1 MDPTA
6 HWPFRRVYLR
16 RVRNKTLPTVSN
28 QSMRTAIRALFAV
41 VTSSALLW
49 MPAVGQA
56 QSPPVPSFTL
66 KQVGPN
72 VWAAI
77 DNPAAKGVAAANG
90 GFVIGDDGV
99 AVIDSFASANAAK
112 ELLAEIRQR
121 TKLPIKFVV
130 NTHYHG
136 DHVGGNGVF
145 AEAGASILAH
155 RNVRTWIHAENLRL
169 IGDKAPQ
176 SIKTMIQGLTR
187 PSVLYIDGV
196 NLHLGDREIQVRFF
210 PGHTGGD
217 SVVFVPDAGVAFAGD
232 LLWRNM
238 VPNIVDGTTPAW
250 ITTLD
255 TLAKT
260 NAQYTFIPGHGDV
273 ATARDVLVFRD
284 YLGALRTLVGDIQRQ
299 GKSGAALVEAVLP
312 ALKQNYGQWD
322 FFAFLAEPNIRDM
335 EAELSGKK
343 RVPQP

>member
-1 MDPTA
+1 MPTTTHA
-6 HWPFRRVYLR
+6 F
-16 RVRNKTLPTVSN
+16 
-28 QSMRTAIRALFAV
+28 FAV
-41 VTSSALLW
+41 ATSCALLW
-49 MPAVGQA
+49 MADAGHA
-56 QSPPVPSFTL
+56 QSTAVPPFTL

-90 GFVIGDDGV
+90 GFVIGDAGV

-121 TKLPIKFVV
+121 TKLPIRFVV

-145 AEAGASILAH
+145 ADAGATILAH
-155 RNVRTWIHAENLRL
+155 RNVRTWIHSENLRL
-169 IGDKAPQ
+169 IGDKAPP
-176 SIKTMIQGLTR
+176 SIKTMIQGITK
-187 PSVLYIDGV
+187 PSGLYNDGV
-196 NLHLGDREIQVRFF
+196 TLYLGERAIQVRFF

-217 SVVFVPDAGVAFAGD
+217 SVVFIPDADVAFAGD

-238 VPNIVDGTTPAW
+238 VPNTVDGTTPAW
-250 ITTLD
+250 IATLD

-260 NAQYTFIPGHGDV
+260 HAQYTFIPGHGDV
-273 ATARDVLVFRD
+273 ANARDVIAFRD
-284 YLGALRTLVGDIQRQ
+284 YLGALRTLVGDVQRQ
-299 GKSGAALVEAVLP
+299 GKSGAALMEAVLP
-312 ALKQNYGQWD
+312 TLKKTYGQWD
-322 FFAFLAEPNIRDM
+322 YFAFLAEPNIRDM

-343 RVPQP
+343 RVPQQ

>member
-1 MDPTA
+1 
-6 HWPFRRVYLR
+6 
-16 RVRNKTLPTVSN
+16 
-28 QSMRTAIRALFAV
+28 
-41 VTSSALLW
+41 

-56 QSPPVPSFTL
+56 QSTPVPSFTL
-66 KQVGPN
+66 QQVGAN

-77 DNPAAKGVAAANG
+77 DNPEAKGVAAANA

-112 ELLAEIRQR
+112 QLLAEIRQR
-121 TKLPIKFVV
+121 TTLPIKFVI

-145 AEAGASILAH
+145 VDAGASILAH

-169 IGDKAPQ
+169 IGGDKAPQ
-176 SIKTMIQGLTR
+176 DIKTMVQGLTR
-187 PSVLYIDGV
+187 PSVLFIDGV
-196 NLHLGDREIQVRFF
+196 NLYLGEREIQVRCF

-232 LLWRNM
+232 LLWRNT

-250 ITTLD
+250 IATLD

-273 ATARDVLVFRD
+273 AHAPDVIAFRD
-284 YLGALRTLVGDIQRQ
+284 YLGAVRTLVGDVQRQ

-312 ALKQNYGQWD
+312 TLKKNYGQWN
-322 FFAFLAEPNIRDM
+322 FFAFLAEPDIRDM

>member
-1 MDPTA
+1 
-6 HWPFRRVYLR
+6 
-16 RVRNKTLPTVSN
+16 
-28 QSMRTAIRALFAV
+28 MRTTIRALLAGATVF
-41 VTSSALLW
+41 ALLW
-49 MPAVGQA
+49 MSAVGQA
-56 QSPPVPSFTL
+56 QSPAVPAFSL

-77 DNPAAKGVAAANG
+77 DNPAAKGLAAANG

-99 AVIDSFASANAAK
+99 VVIDSFASASAAK

-130 NTHYHG
+130 NTHYHA

-145 AEAGASILAH
+145 ADAGASILAH
-155 RNVRTWIHAENLRL
+155 RHVRRWIHAENLRL

-176 SIKTMIQGLTR
+176 SIKTMIQGLTS
-187 PSVLYIDGV
+187 PSVLYSESV
-196 NLHLGDREIQVRFF
+196 NLYLGGREIQVRFF

-217 SVVFVPDAGVAFAGD
+217 SVVFVPDARVAFGGD
-232 LLWRNM
+232 LLWRNA
-238 VPNIVDGTTPAW
+238 VPNIVDGTIPAW
-250 ITTLD
+250 IATLD

-260 NAQYTFIPGHGDV
+260 NVQYTFIPGHGDV
-273 ATARDVLVFRD
+273 ANTQDVIAFRD
-284 YLGALRTLVGDIQRQ
+284 YLGALRTLVGDAQRQ
-299 GKSGAALVEAVLP
+299 GKSGAALVAAVLP
-312 ALKQNYGQWD
+312 TLKQEYGQWD
-322 FFAFLAEPNIRDM
+322 FFAFLAERNISDM

>member
-1 MDPTA
+1 
-6 HWPFRRVYLR
+6 
-16 RVRNKTLPTVSN
+16 
-28 QSMRTAIRALFAV
+28 MRTAKRAPFAIV
-41 VTSSALLW
+41 ALCALLW
-49 MPAVGQA
+49 RPDAGQA
-56 QSPPVPSFTL
+56 QNTPAPAFTL
-66 KQVGPN
+66 KQVGAN

-77 DNPAAKGVAAANG
+77 DNPAAKGLAAANG

-99 AVIDSFASANAAK
+99 AVIDSFASPNAAK

-121 TKLPIKFVV
+121 TKLPIKFVI

-145 AEAGASILAH
+145 ADAGASIFAH

-176 SIKTMIQGLTR
+176 SIKTIIQGLTK
-187 PSVLYIDGV
+187 PSVMYIDGV
-196 NLHLGDREIQVRFF
+196 NLYLGEREIQVRFF

-250 ITTLD
+250 IATLD

-273 ATARDVLVFRD
+273 ASARDVIAFRD
-284 YLGALRTLVGDIQRQ
+284 YLGALRTLVADAQRQ
-299 GKSGAALVEAVLP
+299 GQSGAALIGAVLP
-312 ALKQNYGQWD
+312 TLKKNYGHWD
-322 FFAFLAEPNIRDM
+322 FFAFLAEPNIRDV

>member
-1 MDPTA
+1 
-6 HWPFRRVYLR
+6 
-16 RVRNKTLPTVSN
+16 
-28 QSMRTAIRALFAV
+28 
-41 VTSSALLW
+41 

-56 QSPPVPSFTL
+56 QSTPVPSFTL
-66 KQVGPN
+66 KQVGAN

-90 GFVIGDDGV
+90 GFVIGADGV

-112 ELLAEIRQR
+112 ELLTEIRRR
-121 TKLPIKFVV
+121 TTLPIKFVI

-145 AEAGASILAH
+145 ADAGASVLAH

-169 IGDKAPQ
+169 IGDKGPQ
-176 SIKTMIQGLTR
+176 NLKTMIQGLTR
-187 PSVLYIDGV
+187 PSVLYLDGV
-196 NLHLGDREIQVRFF
+196 NLYLGDREIQVRFF

-250 ITTLD
+250 IATLD

-260 NAQYTFIPGHGDV
+260 HAEYTFIPGHGDV
-273 ATARDVLVFRD
+273 ANARDVVALRD
-284 YLGALRTLVGDIQRQ
+284 YLGALRTLVGDVQRQ

-312 ALKQNYGQWD
+312 TLKKNYGQWD

>member
-1 MDPTA
+1 MERT
-6 HWPFRRVYLR
+6 
-16 RVRNKTLPTVSN
+16 KTPRAVSN
-28 QSMRTAIRALFAV
+28 ESMQTTIRALAAV
-41 VTSSALLW
+41 ATSCALLW
-49 MPAVGQA
+49 MPALGRA
-56 QSPPVPSFTL
+56 QTSPVPSFTL
-66 KQVGPN
+66 KQVGAN

-99 AVIDSFASANAAK
+99 AVIDTFASAAAAK
-112 ELLAEIRQR
+112 ELLAEIRHR
-121 TKLPIKFVV
+121 TKLPIKFVI
-130 NTHYHG
+130 NTHYHA
-136 DHVGGNGVF
+136 DHLGGNSVF
-145 AEAGASILAH
+145 ADAGASVLAH

-169 IGDKAPQ
+169 MGDKAPQ
-176 SIKTMIQGLTR
+176 NLKTMIAGLTS
-187 PSVLYIDGV
+187 PSVLYVDGV
-196 NLHLGDREIQVRFF
+196 NLYLGQREIQVRFF

-250 ITTLD
+250 IATLD

-260 NAQYTFIPGHGDV
+260 HAQYTFIPGHGDV
-273 ATARDVLVFRD
+273 ANARDVIAFRD
-284 YLGALRTLVGDIQRQ
+284 YLAALRTLVGDVQRQ
-299 GKSGAALVEAVLP
+299 GKSGAALVEAVMP
-312 ALKQNYGQWD
+312 ALKKNYGQWD
-322 FFAFLAEPNIRDM
+322 FFQFLAEPNIRDM

>member
-1 MDPTA
+1 
-6 HWPFRRVYLR
+6 
-16 RVRNKTLPTVSN
+16 
-28 QSMRTAIRALFAV
+28 MRTTIRALFAV
-41 VTSSALLW
+41 VTSCALFW

-56 QSPPVPSFTL
+56 QNTPVPSFTL
-66 KQVGPN
+66 KQVGAN

-90 GFVIGDDGV
+90 GFVIGADGV

-121 TKLPIKFVV
+121 TKLPIKFVI

-145 AEAGASILAH
+145 ADAGASVLAH

-176 SIKTMIQGLTR
+176 SIKTMIEGLTR

-196 NLHLGDREIQVRFF
+196 NLYLGEREIQVRFF

-217 SVVFVPDAGVAFAGD
+217 SVVFVPDAGVVFTGD

-250 ITTLD
+250 IATLD
-255 TLAKT
+255 TLAKS
-260 NAQYTFIPGHGDV
+260 NAQYVHPRPRRCGECTGCDRIP
-273 ATARDVLVFRD
+273 RLPRR
-284 YLGALRTLVGDIQRQ
+284 GAHVGGRRPTTRQVRRCAHRSSASHAEEELWTVGFLRV
-299 GKSGAALVEAVLP
+299 SGRTKHP
-312 ALKQNYGQWD
+312 
-322 FFAFLAEPNIRDM
+322 
-335 EAELSGKK
+335 
-343 RVPQP
+343 

>member
-1 MDPTA
+1 
-6 HWPFRRVYLR
+6 
-16 RVRNKTLPTVSN
+16 
-28 QSMRTAIRALFAV
+28 MRITIRALFAV
-41 VTSSALLW
+41 VTSCALLW

-56 QSPPVPSFTL
+56 QSTPVPSFTL
-66 KQVGPN
+66 KQVGAN

-121 TKLPIKFVV
+121 TKLPIKFVI

-145 AEAGASILAH
+145 ADAGASVLAH

-176 SIKTMIQGLTR
+176 DIKTMIQGLTR

-196 NLHLGDREIQVRFF
+196 NLYLGEREIQVRFF

-250 ITTLD
+250 IATLD

-273 ATARDVLVFRD
+273 ANARDVIAFRD
-284 YLGALRTLVGDIQRQ
+284 YLGAVRTLVGDAQRQ

-312 ALKQNYGQWD
+312 TLKKNYGQWD
-322 FFAFLAEPNIRDM
+322 FFAFLAGPNIRDM

>member
-1 MDPTA
+1 
-6 HWPFRRVYLR
+6 
-16 RVRNKTLPTVSN
+16 
-28 QSMRTAIRALFAV
+28 MRTTIRVFAV
-41 VTSSALLW
+41 VTSCALLW
-49 MPAVGQA
+49 MAAVGQA
-56 QSPPVPSFTL
+56 QSTPVPSFTL
-66 KQVGPN
+66 KQVGAN

-77 DNPAAKGVAAANG
+77 DNPAAKGVAGANG

-99 AVIDSFASANAAK
+99 AVIDSFASANAAR
-112 ELLAEIRQR
+112 ELLTEIRQR
-121 TKLPIKFVV
+121 TKLPIKFVI

-145 AEAGASILAH
+145 AAAGASVLAH

-176 SIKTMIQGLTR
+176 KIKTMIQGLAR

-196 NLHLGDREIQVRFF
+196 NLYLGEREIQVRFF

-232 LLWRNM
+232 LLWRNTL
-238 VPNIVDGTTPAW
+238 PNIVDGTTPAW

-273 ATARDVLVFRD
+273 ANARDVIAFRD
-284 YLGALRTLVGDIQRQ
+284 YLGAVRTLVGDVQRQ

-312 ALKQNYGQWD
+312 ALKKNYGEWD

>member
-1 MDPTA
+1 
-6 HWPFRRVYLR
+6 
-16 RVRNKTLPTVSN
+16 
-28 QSMRTAIRALFAV
+28 MRTITRALFAV
-41 VTSSALLW
+41 ATSCAPLS

-56 QSPPVPSFTL
+56 QNTPVPSFTL
-66 KQVGPN
+66 KQVGPS

-145 AEAGASILAH
+145 ADAGASILAH
-155 RNVRTWIHAENLRL
+155 RHVRTWIHAENLRL

-176 SIKTMIQGLTR
+176 NIKTMIEGLTS
-187 PSVLYIDGV
+187 PSVLYVDGV
-196 NLHLGDREIQVRFF
+196 NLHLGKQEIQVRFF

-217 SVVFVPDAGVAFAGD
+217 SVVFIPDAGVAFAGD

-238 VPNIVDGTTPAW
+238 VPNTVDGTTPAW
-250 ITTLD
+250 IATLD

-273 ATARDVLVFRD
+273 ANARDVSAFRD
-284 YLGALRTLVGDIQRQ
+284 YLDALRTLVGDGQRQ
-299 GKSGAALVEAVLP
+299 GKSGAALIEAVLP
-312 ALKQNYGQWD
+312 ALKKNYGQWD
-322 FFAFLAEPNIRDM
+322 YFAVLAEPNIRDM
-335 EAELSGKK
+335 EAELNGRK

>member
-1 MDPTA
+1 
-6 HWPFRRVYLR
+6 
-16 RVRNKTLPTVSN
+16 
-28 QSMRTAIRALFAV
+28 MRAFFAVATSCALF
-41 VTSSALLW
+41 W
-49 MPAVGQA
+49 MPAVVQA
-56 QSPPVPSFTL
+56 QTTSVPSFTL

-77 DNPAAKGVAAANG
+77 NNPAAKGVAGANA

-99 AVIDSFASANAAK
+99 AVIDSFVSANAAR

-121 TKLPIKFVV
+121 TNLPIKFVI
-130 NTHYHG
+130 NTHYHA

-145 AEAGASILAH
+145 GDAGGSILAH

-169 IGDKAPQ
+169 VGEKVPQ
-176 SIKTMIQGLTR
+176 DLKTMIQGLR
-187 PSVLYIDGV
+187 SPSVLHVDGV
-196 NLHLGDREIQVRFF
+196 NLYLGGREVQVRFF

-217 SVVFVPDAGVAFAGD
+217 SVVFVPDAAVAFAGD
-232 LLWRNM
+232 LLWRNAL
-238 VPNIVDGTTPAW
+238 PNTVDGTTPAW
-250 ITTLD
+250 IATLD

-260 NAQYTFIPGHGDV
+260 NTQYTFIPGHGDV
-273 ATARDVLVFRD
+273 ANAGDVVAFRD
-284 YLGALRTLVGDIQRQ
+284 YLAAVRTIVGDVKRQ

-312 ALKQNYGQWD
+312 ILKKNYGQWD
-322 FFAFLAEPNIRDM
+322 YFAVLAEPNIRDM

>member
-1 MDPTA
+1 
-6 HWPFRRVYLR
+6 
-16 RVRNKTLPTVSN
+16 
-28 QSMRTAIRALFAV
+28 
-41 VTSSALLW
+41 

-56 QSPPVPSFTL
+56 QVTPVPSFTL
-66 KQVGPN
+66 RQVGAN

-90 GFVIGDDGV
+90 GFVIGDHGV
-99 AVIDSFASANAAK
+99 AVIDSFASATAAR
-112 ELLAEIRQR
+112 ELLVEIRRR
-121 TKLPIKFVV
+121 TTLPIKYVI

-145 AEAGASILAH
+145 SDAGAGVLAH

-176 SIKTMIQGLTR
+176 SIKTMIQELTK
-187 PSVLYIDGV
+187 PSVLYSDGL
-196 NLHLGDREIQVRFF
+196 NLYLGEREVQVRFF

-238 VPNIVDGTTPAW
+238 VPNIVDGTTASW
-250 ITTLD
+250 IATLD

-273 ATARDVLVFRD
+273 ATARDVIAFRD
-284 YLGALRTLVGDIQRQ
+284 YLGALRTLVGDGQRQ

-312 ALKQNYGQWD
+312 TLKKNYGQWN
-322 FFAFLAEPNIRDM
+322 FFAFLAEPNIRDV

>member
-1 MDPTA
+1 
-6 HWPFRRVYLR
+6 
-16 RVRNKTLPTVSN
+16 
-28 QSMRTAIRALFAV
+28 MRTTKRALFAI
-41 VTSSALLW
+41 VTLCALLW
-49 MPAVGQA
+49 MPDVGQA
-56 QSPPVPSFTL
+56 QSTPVPPFTL
-66 KQVGPN
+66 KQVGAN

-99 AVIDSFASANAAK
+99 AVIDSFASASAAR
-112 ELLAEIRQR
+112 ELLTEIQQR
-121 TKLPIKFVV
+121 TKLPIKFVI

-145 AEAGASILAH
+145 ADAGASILAH
-155 RNVRTWIHAENLRL
+155 RNVLTWIHAENLRL
-169 IGDKAPQ
+169 IGDNAPQ

-196 NLHLGDREIQVRFF
+196 NLYLGEREIQVRFL

-232 LLWRNM
+232 LLWRNT

-250 ITTLD
+250 IATLD

-273 ATARDVLVFRD
+273 ANARDVIAFRD
-284 YLGALRTLVGDIQRQ
+284 YLGALRTLVGDVQRQ
-299 GKSGAALVEAVLP
+299 GKSGVALVEAVLP
-312 ALKQNYGQWD
+312 TLKKNYGQWD
-322 FFAFLAEPNIRDM
+322 FFAFLAEPNIRDV

>member
-1 MDPTA
+1 
-6 HWPFRRVYLR
+6 
-16 RVRNKTLPTVSN
+16 
-28 QSMRTAIRALFAV
+28 MRTAMSAFFAV
-41 VTSSALLW
+41 VTTCALLW
-49 MPAVGQA
+49 TADVGQA
-56 QSPPVPSFTL
+56 QSPAVSSFTL
-66 KQVGPN
+66 KQVGSN

-90 GFVIGDDGV
+90 GFVIGAAGV

-112 ELLAEIRQR
+112 ELLTEIRQR
-121 TKLPIKFVV
+121 TKQPIRFVI

-145 AEAGASILAH
+145 TDAGASVVAH
-155 RNVRTWIHAENLRL
+155 RNVRAWIHVENLRL
-169 IGDKAPQ
+169 IGDKAPE
-176 SIKTMIQGLTR
+176 SIKTMIQGLTK
-187 PSVLYIDGV
+187 PSVLHVDGV
-196 NLHLGDREIQVRFF
+196 NLYLGEREIQVRFF

-232 LLWRNM
+232 LLWRSA

-250 ITTLD
+250 IATLD

-260 NAQYTFIPGHGDV
+260 NAQSTFIPGHGDV
-273 ATARDVLVFRD
+273 ATARDVIAFRD
-284 YLGALRTLVGDIQRQ
+284 YLGALRTLVGDVLRQ

-312 ALKQNYGQWD
+312 TLKKNYGQWD

>member
-1 MDPTA
+1 
-6 HWPFRRVYLR
+6 
-16 RVRNKTLPTVSN
+16 
-28 QSMRTAIRALFAV
+28 
-41 VTSSALLW
+41 

-56 QSPPVPSFTL
+56 QSTPVPAFTL
-66 KQVGPN
+66 KQVGTN

-99 AVIDSFASANAAK
+99 AVIDSFASADAAR
-112 ELLAEIRQR
+112 ELLTEIRQR
-121 TKLPIKFVV
+121 TAMPIKFVI

-145 AEAGASILAH
+145 AGAGARILAH

-169 IGDKAPQ
+169 IGDKAPPN
-176 SIKTMIQGLTR
+176 IKTMIEGLTG
-187 PSVLYIDGV
+187 PSVLYVDGV
-196 NLHLGDREIQVRFF
+196 NLYLGKREIQVRFF

-238 VPNIVDGTTPAW
+238 VPNTVDGTTTAW
-250 ITTLD
+250 IATLD

-273 ATARDVLVFRD
+273 ASAREVIAFRD
-284 YLGALRTLVGDIQRQ
+284 YLGAVRTLVSDVQRQ

-312 ALKQNYGQWD
+312 TLKKNYGQWD
-322 FFAFLAEPNIRDM
+322 YFAFLAEPNIRDM
-335 EAELSGKK
+335 EAELSGRK

>member
-1 MDPTA
+1 
-6 HWPFRRVYLR
+6 
-16 RVRNKTLPTVSN
+16 
-28 QSMRTAIRALFAV
+28 
-41 VTSSALLW
+41 
-49 MPAVGQA
+49 MPAAGLA
-56 QSPPVPSFTL
+56 QSRPVPSFTL
-66 KQVGPN
+66 KQVGAK

-112 ELLAEIRQR
+112 ELLTEIRQR
-121 TKLPIKFVV
+121 TELPIKFVI

-145 AEAGASILAH
+145 ADAGASVIAH

-176 SIKTMIQGLTR
+176 DIKTMIQGITR
-187 PSVLYIDGV
+187 PSVLFLDGV
-196 NLHLGDREIQVRFF
+196 NLYLGDREIQVRFF

-238 VPNIVDGTTPAW
+238 VPNMVDGTTPAW
-250 ITTLD
+250 IATLD
-255 TLAKT
+255 TLVKT

-273 ATARDVLVFRD
+273 ANARDVIAFRD
-284 YLGALRTLVGDIQRQ
+284 YLDAVRTLVSDVQRL
-299 GKSGAALVEAVLP
+299 GKTGAALVEAVLP
-312 ALKQNYGQWD
+312 RLKKNYGQWD
-322 FFAFLAEPNIRDM
+322 YFAFLAEPNIRDM

-343 RVPQP
+343 RVPRP

>member
-1 MDPTA
+1 
-6 HWPFRRVYLR
+6 
-16 RVRNKTLPTVSN
+16 
-28 QSMRTAIRALFAV
+28 MRTTIRALFAV
-41 VTSSALLW
+41 VTSCALLW
-49 MPAVGQA
+49 MPDVGQA
-56 QSPPVPSFTL
+56 QSTPVPLFTL
-66 KQVGPN
+66 KQVGAN

-112 ELLAEIRQR
+112 ELLTEIRQR
-121 TKLPIKFVV
+121 TKLPIKFVI

-145 AEAGASILAH
+145 ADAGASILAH

-196 NLHLGDREIQVRFF
+196 NLYLGEREIQVRFF

-250 ITTLD
+250 IARWTRWPRPTRS
-255 TLAKT
+255 TRSS
-260 NAQYTFIPGHGDV
+260 Q
-273 ATARDVLVFRD
+273 ATAMWRMHGMSSHSATTSARCARRWATSNAKASP
-284 YLGALRTLVGDIQRQ
+284 ALR
-299 GKSGAALVEAVLP
+299 S
-312 ALKQNYGQWD
+312 
-322 FFAFLAEPNIRDM
+322 
-335 EAELSGKK
+335 SK
-343 RVPQP
+343 RCCPD